1 MTTIAARLESVTT
14 RVHEAAGR
22 VGRSADDVTLI
33 AVSKGHSPDSVMEA
47 YTTGHRD
54 FGESRGQAL
63 VAKARD
69 LPGDIRWHFIGPL
82 QTNKVRIVRPH
93 VVMLHSFD
101 RDSLV
106 GPWLKGIGAPPPALV
121 QVNVGREAQKA
132 GVEPDD
138 VGSTFDRWEA
148 AGVPLK
154 GIMAIPPIGEL
165 AADSRSYFIHMRRI
179 RDAIADGVGRPI
191 QLSMG
196 MTNDFEVAVEE
207 GSTMIRVGT
216 AIFGPRTPVVGT

>member
-1 MTTIAARLESVTT
+1 MTTIAARLESVAT
-14 RVHEAAGR
+14 RINEAASR
-22 VGRSADDVTLI
+22 VERSADDVTLI
-33 AVSKGHSPDSVMEA
+33 VVSKGHPQESVMEA
-47 YTTGHRD
+47 YSAGHRD
-54 FGESRGQAL
+54 FGESRGQEL

-138 VGSTFDRWEA
+138 VESTFDRWEA
-148 AGVPLK
+148 AGVPLR

-165 AADSRSYFIHMRRI
+165 PSDSRSYFGQMRTIH
-179 RDAIADGVGRPI
+179 DAIADRVGRSI

-216 AIFGPRTPVVGT
+216 AIFGPRTPVVRT